1 MSPLY
6 SYPTTS
12 LIPNS
17 FSGIFSIKMSFLI
30 WTYMPGIKMPF
41 LNWNIWELDLFSMFD
56 HLTSPVFLG
65 EYKHTYSTAV
75 RQPNFFLAAAQP
87 RGFRHPPSC
96 WNLQGVGCRSI
107 RQSPWTPAVFLSQI
121 AALSIAAGK
130 SRNLPTAI
138 VDAAICDNFF
148 IFCYKLRHRRLRHR
162 RLRQAR
168 NFKTKRRG
176 KSTIIPSRYFD
187 PHYRT
192 NSKLYFKEKK
202 H

>member
-12 LIPNS
+12 LISNS
-17 FSGIFSIKMSFLI
+17 FSGIFSIKMPFLI

-65 EYKHTYSTAV
+65 EYKHTSSTAV

-96 WNLQGVGCRSI
+96 WNPQGVGCRSI

-130 SRNLPTAI
+130 FIKSRILPTAI

-148 IFCYKLRHRRLRHR
+148 IFLLQIAASSIAAGQK
-162 RLRQAR
+162 
-168 NFKTKRRG
+168 F
-176 KSTIIPSRYFD
+176 
-187 PHYRT
+187 
-192 NSKLYFKEKK
+192 
-202 H
+202 